1 MYRPHPHLVPDP
13 GPRYA
18 VKRHRTSP
26 VTYGESVTLVTYAAV
41 DQGPRYAVGRPRT
54 SPMTCVTDGRA

>member
-18 VKRHRTSP
+18 VKRHRTVRTSP
-26 VTYGESVTLVTYAAV
+26 VTYGDIGDVRSSRSGSEIRRGQSGVSHMV
-41 DQGPRYAVGRPRT
+41 
-54 SPMTCVTDGRA
+54 